1 MMPICRLL
9 LILSVLLY
17 ACWVV
22 LVLRWVG
29 VVLLVAMLIKQS
41 RKQLSQLTAHGTAR
55 WADESDLVASTG
67 LLLGRLSVQ
76 KHSFSKI
83 FDLRVTSLVA
93 CLSFWG
99 ERTNPLVRIT
109 PVHSAIFAPTAAG
122 KNVSFV
128 FSHLLTCRESTVV
141 VDPKGE
147 NALISA
153 RVREQQFGHKVVLLD
168 PFQMVIEKPDSLNP
182 LDFIRADSPLAL
194 DDCRDLANALVIRTG
209 QEREPHWCDAAEMF
223 IGGII
228 AFVVQHAPPE
238 DRSLQ
243 TVRGILADPEEL
255 EAAIQV
261 MRQSTAWGRM
271 LSRLGNQLTYFKD
284 NELGSCLTSVGRFL
298 RFLDTLAIAESTK
311 SSSFDPADL
320 LKGKMTVYLV
330 LPPEHMRA
338 QSPLMRM
345 WIGTLL
351 RAVVKGGLRPKNK
364 VHFLLDEA
372 ASLGHMEAVDD
383 ALDKYRGYGVRLQFF
398 YQSLGQL
405 KACWPDGQDQT
416 LLSNTTQVF
425 FGVNDYPTAEY
436 VSARLGDETIIVRS
450 GGVSRGRTRQTPDC
464 GNNSS
469 TSYSVTSSENWQ
481 QSGRR
486 LLKPEEVLGLSERTA
501 ITFTPG
507 VPPIWTTLVRYY
519 EKGFR
524 EESQPGPRVKV
535 FALSVVLFAGA
546 VMMVLSGL
554 GLNIH
559 HYFAR

>member
-1 MMPICRLL
+1 
-9 LILSVLLY
+9 
-17 ACWVV
+17 
-22 LVLRWVG
+22 
-29 VVLLVAMLIKQS
+29 
-41 RKQLSQLTAHGTAR
+41 
-55 WADESDLVASTG
+55 
-67 LLLGRLSVQ
+67 
-76 KHSFSKI
+76 
-83 FDLRVTSLVA
+83 
-93 CLSFWG
+93 
-99 ERTNPLVRIT
+99 
-109 PVHSAIFAPTAAG
+109 
-122 KNVSFV
+122 
-128 FSHLLTCRESTVV
+128 
-141 VDPKGE
+141 
-147 NALISA
+147 
-153 RVREQQFGHKVVLLD
+153 
-168 PFQMVIEKPDSLNP
+168 
-182 LDFIRADSPLAL
+182 
-194 DDCRDLANALVIRTG
+194 
-209 QEREPHWCDAAEMF
+209 
-223 IGGII
+223 
-228 AFVVQHAPPE
+228 
-238 DRSLQ
+238 
-243 TVRGILADPEEL
+243 
-255 EAAIQV
+255 
-261 MRQSTAWGRM
+261 
-271 LSRLGNQLTYFKD
+271 
-284 NELGSCLTSVGRFL
+284 
-298 RFLDTLAIAESTK
+298 
-311 SSSFDPADL
+311 
-320 LKGKMTVYLV
+320 
-330 LPPEHMRA
+330 
-338 QSPLMRM
+338 
-345 WIGTLL
+345 
-351 RAVVKGGLRPKNK
+351 
-364 VHFLLDEA
+364 
-372 ASLGHMEAVDD
+372 MEAVDD

-507 VPPIWTTLVRYY
+507 VPPIWTTLVRDY